1 MIKTIL
7 RNYLIINN
15 IKKLNSIFNK
25 SNKFFISDSTKIV
38 IMSDLH
44 RGKKDKYDNF
54 SKNEDIFLYAL
65 DYYYKKGFIYI
76 ELGDGDDLWE
86 VKKCTDIVKS
96 NILIFKMLNKFYN
109 AGRLIML
116 YGNHDITKSSPK
128 YFENCFGSFYNENT
142 LESETLLSNLPIYES
157 LILKYNNNDIFLIHG
172 HQVDYLNSTIWKITR
187 FLVRSLWRT
196 LEKNGVNDPTK
207 SIKNYK
213 VAKNTEKILE
223 NYSIKNNKI
232 LIAGHTH
239 RPVFPKDNNSLYF
252 NTGSGV
258 HPNGIT
264 SIEIDNGYI
273 ALVKWEYKIN
283 RGELFSV
290 RRNVLEKEKISSFY
304 KNNVYK

>member
-1 MIKTIL
+1 
-7 RNYLIINN
+7 
-15 IKKLNSIFNK
+15 
-25 SNKFFISDSTKIV
+25 
-38 IMSDLH
+38 MSDLH

-54 SKNEDIFLYAL
+54 SKNENIFLYAL

-86 VKKCTDIVKS
+86 VKKCTNIVKS
-96 NILIFKMLNKFYN
+96 NIDSFKMLKKFYN
-109 AGRLIML
+109 ARRLYML
-116 YGNHDITKSSPK
+116 YGNHDIVKSSPLV
-128 YFENCFGSFYNENT
+128 FESCFNSYYNEKSIE
-142 LESETLLSNLPIYES
+142 LETLLKGLTIYES
-157 LILKYNNNDIFLIHG
+157 LVLKYNNNDIFLIHG

-196 LEKNGVNDPTK
+196 LEELGVSDPTK

-223 NYSIKNNKI
+223 NWSIKTNKI

-239 RPVFPKDNNSLYF
+239 RPVFPKDNKSLYF

-264 SIEIDNGYI
+264 SIEIDNSYI
-273 ALVKWEYKIN
+273 SLVKWEYKIKK
-283 RGELFSV
+283 GELFLV
-290 RRNVLEKEKISSFY
+290 NRKVLEKEKISKFFN
-304 KNNVYK
+304 K

>member
-1 MIKTIL
+1 MF
-7 RNYLIINN
+7 INDN
-15 IKKLNSIFNK
+15 
-25 SNKFFISDSTKIV
+25 TKIV

-54 SKNEDIFLYAL
+54 SKNENIFLYAL

-86 VKKCTDIVKS
+86 VKKCTNIVKS
-96 NILIFKMLNKFYN
+96 NIDSFKMLKKFYN
-109 AGRLIML
+109 ARRLYML
-116 YGNHDITKSSPK
+116 YGNHDIVKSSPLV
-128 YFENCFGSFYNENT
+128 FESCFNSYYNEKSIE
-142 LESETLLSNLPIYES
+142 LETLLKGLTIYES
-157 LILKYNNNDIFLIHG
+157 LVLKYNNNDIFLIHG

-196 LEKNGVNDPTK
+196 LEELGVSDPTK

-223 NYSIKNNKI
+223 NWSIKTNKI

-239 RPVFPKDNNSLYF
+239 RPIFPKVGQSLYF
-252 NTGSGV
+252 NDGSCI

-264 SIEIDNGYI
+264 CLEIVNGTI
-273 ALVKWEYKIN
+273 TLVKWEFKLN
-283 RGELFSV
+283 NDELISV
-290 RRNVLEKEKISSFY
+290 KRKVLEGKEPIINFY
-304 KNNVYK
+304 K

>member
-1 MIKTIL
+1 
-7 RNYLIINN
+7 
-15 IKKLNSIFNK
+15 
-25 SNKFFISDSTKIV
+25 
-38 IMSDLH
+38 MSDLH

-86 VKKCTDIVKS
+86 VKKCTDIVKN

-109 AGRLIML
+109 AGRFIML
-116 YGNHDITKSSPK
+116 YGNHDITKSSQK

-172 HQVDYLNSTIWKITR
+172 HQVDCLNSTIWKITR

-290 RRNVLEKEKISSFY
+290 RRNVLERKKISSFY
-304 KNNVYK
+304 KNNMYK